1 MASHAGAWPAVSIG
15 IEIYGKRDFHR
26 KIADSITISATIDN
40 RFYCAAAEK
49 FRDRGRCIGDLIS
62 RLRYPGAR
70 MASLALDQSTPRA
83 RPETPARAPV
93 ELIDSRAIGV
103 DLEKIAKA
111 HEGNEREMRTALA
124 KRLKAALIEGRAKAE
139 QLLLK
144 DRQGRRCAER
154 LCRMEDEI
162 IRILFEFAKKHLYP
176 SQNPSESEHM
186 AVIATGGY
194 GRGLQAPGS
203 DIDLLF
209 LLPYKQTAW
218 GESIAEAILYCLWDT
233 GLKVGHATRSV
244 DECIRQAKADMTIR
258 TAILE
263 ARFLLGDRKLY
274 DELVKRF
281 DNDVVRNT
289 AAKFVAAKLAEREE
303 RIRRSGQSRYL
314 VEPNVKDGKGGLR
327 DLHTLFWIAKYVYRV
342 REPDELIKRGVFD
355 KHEYQLF
362 RRCEDFLWAVR
373 CHMHFVTNR
382 AEERLGFDIQREI
395 AQRLGYTAHPG
406 QQDVERFMKH
416 YFLIAKDVGDLT
428 AIVCAQL
435 EDDQNKSIP
444 VLSRVMAKFVTAK
457 RKVLTETEDFIVDKN
472 RIRLA
477 QANVFKRDPVNLIRI
492 FRLAQKHNLAFHPDA
507 MRVITRSLHL
517 INSDLRDDKEA
528 NRLFLEIIISKNDPE
543 TVLRRMNEAGVL
555 GRFVPAFGK
564 IVAMMQFNMY
574 HHYTVDEH
582 LLRCIGLLA
591 DIERGEKDTPL
602 AHELF
607 QSLRPGNRTVLYVTM
622 FLHDIAKGRIEDHSI
637 AGARVARRLCP
648 RLGLSAADTEVVAW
662 LIENHLVMSSVAQS
676 RDLSDRKTI
685 ENFAAVVQSTERLKL
700 LMILTTADIR
710 AVGPGV
716 WNGWKAQLL
725 RTLYYET
732 EPVLTGGFS
741 EVNRA
746 QRVATAQTE
755 FRQALKHWPAERLE
769 SYISRLYP
777 AYWLKVDLQHK
788 VEHAHFLMGAEDAGK
803 TLATTVG
810 YDSGNVTELTV
821 LAPDHPWLL
830 SIIAG
835 ACAMAGANIVDAQ
848 IFTTTDGLALDTIS
862 LSREFERDEDE
873 QRRANRIADSI
884 EKALRGELRLPDTL
898 GKRVAPKGR
907 IKAFALEPTV
917 AINNQWSHRYTMM
930 EVTGLDRTGLLYEMT
945 TTLSKLNLNIAS
957 AHVATFGER
966 VVDVFYVTDLMGA
979 QITSPT
985 RQAAIKRAII
995 PLFGPEAK
1003 PSKAKAEA

>member
-1 MASHAGAWPAVSIG
+1 
-15 IEIYGKRDFHR
+15 
-26 KIADSITISATIDN
+26 
-40 RFYCAAAEK
+40 
-49 FRDRGRCIGDLIS
+49 
-62 RLRYPGAR
+62 
-70 MASLALDQSTPRA
+70 MASLALETGTHPG
-83 RPETPARAPV
+83 PEYPNRSSG
-93 ELIDSRAIGV
+93 ELIDVRAV
-103 DLEKIAKA
+103 AADLESLAET
-111 HEGNEREMRTALA
+111 HSGGGRELRSALAQRLKTAL
-124 KRLKAALIEGRAKAE
+124 LEGRAKAE

-144 DRQGRRCAER
+144 DRHGRACAER
-154 LCRMEDEI
+154 LCRLEDEI
-162 IRILFEFAKKHLYP
+162 IRLLFEFARKHLYP
-176 SQNPSESEHM
+176 SENPSEAEHM

-263 ARFLLGDRKLY
+263 ARFLLGDQQLF

-281 DNDVVRNT
+281 DNEVVRNT
-289 AAKFVAAKLAEREE
+289 AAEFVAAKLAERED
-303 RIRRSGQSRYL
+303 RVRRSGQSRYL

-355 KHEYQLF
+355 KQEYQLF
-362 RRCEDFLWAVR
+362 RRCEDFLWSVR
-373 CHMHFVTNR
+373 CHMHFVTGR
-382 AEERLGFDIQREI
+382 AEERLSFDIQREI
-395 AQRLGYTAHPG
+395 AVRLGYTEHPG

-428 AIVCAQL
+428 AILCADL
-435 EDDQNKSIP
+435 EDSHAKSVP
-444 VLSRVMAKFVTAK
+444 VLSRVMAKFRPLK
-457 RKVLTETEDFIVDKN
+457 RRKLAESDDFIVDKN
-472 RIRLA
+472 RITVA
-477 QANVFKRDPVNLIRI
+477 AANVFKRDPVNLIRV
-492 FRLAQKHNLAFHPDA
+492 FYLAQKHNLAFHPDA
-507 MRVITRSLHL
+507 MRAITRSLKL
-517 INSDLRDDKEA
+517 IDAKLRDDKEA
-528 NRLFLEIIISKNDPE
+528 NRLFLEILTSKNDPE

-555 GRFVPAFGK
+555 GHFVPAFGK

-582 LLRCIGLLA
+582 LLRCIGILRE
-591 DIERGEKDTPL
+591 IETGGSKDAPL
-602 AHELF
+602 ANDLIHKL
-607 QSLRPGNRTVLYVTM
+607 LPGNRTVLYVTL

-648 RLGLSAADTEVVAW
+648 RLGFSPADTETVAW

-685 ENFAAVVQSTERLKL
+685 ENFAVVVQSAERLKL
-700 LMILTTADIR
+700 LAILTTADIR

-746 QRVATAQTE
+746 QRVAMAQTE
-755 FRQALKHWPAERLE
+755 FREAMKDWPADRLE
-769 SYISRLYP
+769 RYVAKHYAP
-777 AYWLKVDLQHK
+777 YWLKVDLPHK
-788 VEHAHFLMGAEDAGK
+788 IEHANFLRAAEDAEK
-803 TLATTVG
+803 SLATTIG

-848 IFTTTDGLALDTIS
+848 IFTTTDGRALDTIS

-873 QRRANRIADSI
+873 KRRADRIADSI
-884 EKALRGELRLPDTL
+884 EKALRGELRLPDTV
-898 GKRVAPKGR
+898 GTRAAPKGR

-917 AINNQWSHRYTMM
+917 VVNNQWSHRYTMV
-930 EVTGLDRTGLLYEMT
+930 EITGLDRTGLLYEMT
-945 TTLSKLNLNIAS
+945 ATLSKLNLNIAS

-985 RQAAIKRAII
+985 RQAAIKRALI
-995 PLFGPEAK
+995 PLFTAQEAEAK
-1003 PSKAKAEA
+1003 HGKAKSDAKA